1 MRPKSKSPQSD
12 RPGQATRVLNTPTG
26 TIERI
31 LITTAISIAIILAS
45 LASAYG
51 AAVGQITG
59 TILDKE
65 TGKPVVGATVLIVG
79 TTRGA
84 MSDFDGKFLIRQVEP
99 GLYTLRISHLD
110 YKTIDVKDVSVEVD
124 HSVELAT
131 AKLEKLIGPLDKQI
145 VVQSSP
151 EILEVFEVSDQAS
164 TTKESVDRKPVTT
177 VDELLKEVKG
187 TVIDSGGKVF
197 IRGGRAGEVSYTI
210 QDAGPLFLDAKLVS
224 DSSEIQ
230 MRHSTSRRTAF
241 GSLTGVIID
250 SATGDPIPGATVRVL
265 GSTNGAVA
273 DGNGVFL
280 VKGISIGNCDLRAG
294 AIGYLN
300 KDFADVP
307 IRRGETTNLG
317 TIALT
322 PLTTGKLDEKITVV
336 GDRDILEVFEVSN
349 QPTISKEPVEHKPV
363 TTVDELLTQVPKP
376 VTNTKGEVYIR
387 GGRSGEVSYVI
398 DGKSIGDPLGGL
410 GQAGKTQSEL
420 PMRPRYPVPPNYDD
434 HPRFDG
440 MTFQDYGVNPWT
452 DTRRDY
458 QSTFAADVDDASF
471 IMTRSYL
478 ERGHLPPADA
488 VRTEEFI
495 NHFHYDY
502 DGSFRE
508 TFRVYVEGATS
519 PFAPEVDLIRIGIKG
534 REVPEHH
541 RDDANLVFVID
552 RSGSMQRENRI
563 QLVKDALRMLLGQ
576 LRPNDRIAI
585 VAFDTRAEII
595 LRPTFVRD
603 KWEIQHA
610 IERIYAN
617 GSTNVDHG
625 LKLGYELANKM
636 FTRGKINRVMLLSD
650 GVANTGR
657 TQADQIL
664 ARIKRFADKGI
675 TLTTVGVGMG
685 NYNDELLEKLGNKG
699 NGGYA
704 YVDSRDEAHRI
715 FVEKLT
721 GTLQVI
727 ARDVKIQVTFNPQVV
742 ASYRLLGY
750 ENRDVADHKFR
761 DDREDGGEVGAGHE
775 VTAIYQVQYQRRTRS
790 NEIGTVAIRY
800 KDPDHPERVHEI
812 NGEITRRHIQ
822 RNFDR
827 TSDFFQLAAV
837 GAEFAEI
844 LRQVNAWPGHASLA
858 ELEHRASDLAWRM
871 ESPQAEELANLI
883 RLARQHGDHL
893 ADW

>member
-65 TGKPVVGATVLIVG
+65 TGKPVVGASVLIVG

-84 MSDFDGKFLIRQVEP
+84 MSDFDGKFLIRQVQP

-110 YKTIDVKDVSVEVD
+110 YKTIDVRDVLVEAD
-124 HSVELAT
+124 QTRDLSSIE
-131 AKLEKLIGPLDKQI
+131 LEK
-145 VVQSSP
+145 
-151 EILEVFEVSDQAS
+151 
-164 TTKESVDRKPVTT
+164 
-177 VDELLKEVKG
+177 
-187 TVIDSGGKVF
+187 
-197 IRGGRAGEVSYTI
+197 
-210 QDAGPLFLDAKLVS
+210 DAT
-224 DSSEIQ
+224 Q
-230 MRHSTSRRTAF
+230 
-241 GSLTGVIID
+241 
-250 SATGDPIPGATVRVL
+250 
-265 GSTNGAVA
+265 
-273 DGNGVFL
+273 
-280 VKGISIGNCDLRAG
+280 
-294 AIGYLN
+294 
-300 KDFADVP
+300 
-307 IRRGETTNLG
+307 
-317 TIALT
+317 
-322 PLTTGKLDEKITVV
+322 LDEKITVV

-349 QPTISKEPVEHKPV
+349 QPTISREEPRSKATDKSTSELRMNAPDMQMAPRLGKV
-363 TTVDELLTQVPKP
+363 TPSPQ
-376 VTNTKGEVYIR
+376 R
-387 GGRSGEVSYVI
+387 G
-398 DGKSIGDPLGGL
+398 
-410 GQAGKTQSEL
+410 AEL
-420 PMRPRYPVPPNYDD
+420 PMRPRYPVPPHYDD

-452 DTRRDY
+452 DTRRDN

-495 NHFHYDY
+495 NHFDYDY

-508 TFRVYVEGATS
+508 TFRVYVEGANS
-519 PFAPEVDLIRIGIKG
+519 PFAPEVDLVRIGIKG
-534 REVPEHH
+534 REVPEHR

-576 LRPNDRIAI
+576 LRPNDCIAI

-664 ARIKRFADKGI
+664 DRIKRFADRGI

-761 DDREDGGEVGAGHE
+761 DDREDGGEIGAGHE

-871 ESPQAEELANLI
+871 ESPQAEELADLI

-893 ADW
+893 AEW